1 MSLADIQ
8 RWEPEQIDEVSEAAA
23 QRARTSGEQAQALR
37 NLQVF
42 STWKGEAGE
51 AAKQAIER
59 SATKLDMTAK
69 ESFLV
74 SLGAQKSAQDAR
86 TVKNDLNSILQ
97 DAAASPA
104 VTVDTATNTVIPPD
118 TTGWEESEVQAL
130 VDKIEDLEN
139 RIVAVLASAEETDAD
154 LARVLTAATGGD
166 PATPA
171 EQGAADGTSLQD
183 GRLTPEE
190 SARLAENTTL
200 TPEQLAAL
208 QRGNLVLP
216 ASQMEYLHQLSRSLD
231 GKSTPEIRALMDK
244 LGTDGARLQDAL
256 QMVSNEHISATG
268 INPSLKPGDKGYV
281 PARGSFDALPD
292 AVRRDLTKFPLNF
305 QETNVGAGVYPQ
317 ARQELRD
324 LAAMVDK
331 GNPALQQGSTFDQ
344 RMLKQAEIMLDN
356 SKVPPDAVPLV
367 KGQVDPVLQDML
379 SAAGRDQ
386 MAVYDALA
394 GEGSKPPNDKF
405 IENLLTHQW
414 ADGGAAA
421 GSLLHGTAP
430 VANPTDLTDPTQLAQ
445 ATRAGETLNAVDG
458 WAGNS
463 ENVPKLLNIAGTD
476 GQSLG
481 QVNPELAKALAEAN
495 KPYLDD
501 MMSNNLDNTRGFDA
515 LDNPREDAGLTN
527 TRGLFSVIDTNE
539 DAAATLNSQAYLNS
553 LQYQHNFEQSI
564 IDGGNVDTGDLQ
576 SAGTQRG
583 VIDAAANVAANDA
596 ISDANAAAQKAHE
609 NKGQWLDIAK
619 SLGGE
624 IPGVKAILDGIDKMP
639 GDTLRDMVVGEAPN
653 PNAPNPVTM
662 GSSDALQYSI
672 AQHLLDNH
680 IGDPSVFEEY
690 GLIDSATGQLKPL
703 DAPDVNPANFSSAF
717 TNYFDGIDPSVKF
730 GIEDYE
736 DGYRDALPK
745 PPGGSGK

>member
-1 MSLADIQ
+1 MSLADVQ
-8 RWEPEQIDEVSEAAA
+8 RWQPEQIDEVSEAAA

-51 AAKQAIER
+51 AAKQATER

-74 SLGAQKSAQDAR
+74 SLGAQKSAQDVR
-86 TVKNDLNSILQ
+86 TVKNDLDAILQ

-104 VTVDTATNTVIPPD
+104 VTIDTATNTVIPPD
-118 TTGWEESEVQAL
+118 TTGWDEAEVQAL

-139 RIVAVLASAEETDAD
+139 RIVTVLANAEEADAD

-171 EQGAADGTSLQD
+171 ERGAADGTSLQD
-183 GRLTPEE
+183 GQLTPEE
-190 SARLAENTTL
+190 SERLAENTTL

-244 LGTDGARLQDAL
+244 LGTDGGRLQDAL
-256 QMVSNEHISATG
+256 QLVSNEHISAAG
-268 INPSLKPGDKGYV
+268 IDPSLKPGDAGYV

-305 QETNVGAGVYPQ
+305 EKTNVGAGVYPQ

-331 GNPALQQGSTFDQ
+331 GNPALQQGTSFDQ
-344 RMLKQAEIMLDN
+344 HMLKQAEIMLDN

-386 MAVYDALA
+386 FAVYDALA

-405 IENLLTHQW
+405 IENLMTHQW

-445 ATRAGETLNAVDG
+445 ATRAGETLNAVDL
-458 WAGNS
+458 WAGS
-463 ENVPKLLNIAGTD
+463 HSDKLLNIAGTD

-481 QVNPELAKALAEAN
+481 QVNPELTKALAEAN

-501 MMSNNLDNTRGFDA
+501 MMSNNLDSTRGFDA

-539 DAAATLNSQAYLNS
+539 DAA
-553 LQYQHNFEQSI
+553 
-564 IDGGNVDTGDLQ
+564 
-576 SAGTQRG
+576 R
-583 VIDAAANVAANDA
+583 NDQ
-596 ISDANAAAQKAHE
+596 NL
-609 NKGQWLDIAK
+609 WM
-619 SLGGE
+619 SLG
-624 IPGVKAILDGIDKMP
+624 V
-639 GDTLRDMVVGEAPN
+639 
-653 PNAPNPVTM
+653 
-662 GSSDALQYSI
+662 
-672 AQHLLDNH
+672 
-680 IGDPSVFEEY
+680 
-690 GLIDSATGQLKPL
+690 
-703 DAPDVNPANFSSAF
+703 
-717 TNYFDGIDPSVKF
+717 
-730 GIEDYE
+730 
-736 DGYRDALPK
+736 
-745 PPGGSGK
+745 